1 MVAVHEAGAVPGLPA
16 GQVVGL
22 PGRGEAFAGVVPGPA
37 GAPTVVLL
45 HGWMST
51 ADFNWFPL
59 YEPLGARYRV
69 VAPDHHGH
77 GRGLRATG
85 PFSLERSA
93 DDLVLLLDQLGVGD
107 VIACGYSMGGSI
119 ALHLADR
126 HPDRVRGLVLCA
138 TALEWRSRWY
148 DRAAWRLLRVLE
160 LAVRV
165 GLDRRLAVRMI
176 DDMAAGDDLVAAWR
190 PHLLGELGRL
200 DPRAA
205 VGAGRALAAFDAR
218 PFASS
223 LATPTAVVATRRDRT
238 VRPSRQLRLAEALQA
253 ERFDLEAD
261 HHAFLRQPHDWATA
275 VTAAIDAVAA
285 TTR

>member
-1 MVAVHEAGAVPGLPA
+1 MHETGAIPGLPA

-22 PGRGEAFAGVVPGPA
+22 PGRGEAFTRVVPGPA

-51 ADFNWFPL
+51 SDFNWFSL

-69 VAPDHHGH
+69 LAPDHHGH

-93 DDLVLLLDQLGVGD
+93 DDLVVLLDRVGVD
-107 VIACGYSMGGSI
+107 DAIVCGYSMGGSI

-138 TALEWRSRWY
+138 TALEWCSTWY

-160 LAVRV
+160 FAVRAGV
-165 GLDRRLAVRMI
+165 DRRFAIRMV
-176 DDMAAGDDLVAAWR
+176 DDMAAGDDLVATWR

-200 DPRAA
+200 DPRTA
-205 VGAGRALAAFDAR
+205 VEAGRAIAAFDAR
-218 PFASS
+218 SFVSS
-223 LATPTAVVATRRDRT
+223 IAVPSAVVATRRDRT
-238 VRPSRQLRLAEALQA
+238 VRPGRQLRLAEALRA

-261 HHAFLRQPHDWATA
+261 HHAFIRQPRDWADA

-285 TTR
+285 RTT